1 VTVVYILAAA
11 AVGVAGLVGLL
22 RLAKA
27 ATDRLIRDDGTPAP
41 GDVPPLVVPG
51 HGWLNDD
58 EEQEQARRQAA
69 AAELE
74 AAIGRDVA
82 RMDAAERVMRHRLNV
97 LFEKTLS
104 QLGLDQLDRNWARLT
119 SGEYQIVGVA

>member
-1 VTVVYILAAA
+1 MTLTALYILAMA
-11 AVGVAGLVGLL
+11 AVGVASLVGLL

-27 ATDRLIRDDGTPAP
+27 AGDRLAATGRDEPAP
-41 GDVPPLVVPG
+41 PPPVVPEQ
-51 HGWLNDD
+51 GWLYDG

-69 AAELE
+69 ADELE
-74 AAIGRDVA
+74 TAIGRDVA

-104 QLGLDQLDRNWARLT
+104 ELGLDQLDRDWARLA
-119 SGEYQIVGVA
+119 SGEYPLVGAR